1 MSSTDT
7 MGGFSKTERKQG
19 VKVLVVVGRDGRF
32 FNIHISENG
41 GQSNCALYNDSALGY
56 TLRYRKRSLLNRRYP
71 IYFSPIGGSFLIAD
85 RTFPELPYLQIPFSS
100 SDIAASSNP
109 TTLSNYNYWHH
120 KARFVAQR
128 SIQRWLYRCPK
139 CRNGLPY
146 TSSRN
151 CMVFTISSL
160 ILHQLCCLLNDDWV
174 DDDGKIKCVVIASKD
189 GEENSQVNDE
199 CYKCFD
205 SADGLNGNV
214 PENDYYDLK
223 NMSIV
228 QRSKNGEEVNE
239 ALLNSTY
246 EKLKVVARKRRDFLV
261 DLVSLFPNRSVTFY
275 DD

>member
-1 MSSTDT
+1 M
-7 MGGFSKTERKQG
+7 
-19 VKVLVVVGRDGRF
+19 
-32 FNIHISENG
+32 I
-41 GQSNCALYNDSALGY
+41 
-56 TLRYRKRSLLNRRYP
+56 
-71 IYFSPIGGSFLIAD
+71 
-85 RTFPELPYLQIPFSS
+85 
-100 SDIAASSNP
+100 
-109 TTLSNYNYWHH
+109 
-120 KARFVAQR
+120 
-128 SIQRWLYRCPK
+128 
-139 CRNGLPY
+139 
-146 TSSRN
+146 
-151 CMVFTISSL
+151 FTISSL
-160 ILHQLCCLLNDDWV
+160 ILHQLCFLLNDDWV

>member
-1 MSSTDT
+1 M
-7 MGGFSKTERKQG
+7 
-19 VKVLVVVGRDGRF
+19 
-32 FNIHISENG
+32 
-41 GQSNCALYNDSALGY
+41 
-56 TLRYRKRSLLNRRYP
+56 
-71 IYFSPIGGSFLIAD
+71 
-85 RTFPELPYLQIPFSS
+85 
-100 SDIAASSNP
+100 
-109 TTLSNYNYWHH
+109 
-120 KARFVAQR
+120 
-128 SIQRWLYRCPK
+128 
-139 CRNGLPY
+139 
-146 TSSRN
+146 
-151 CMVFTISSL
+151 
-160 ILHQLCCLLNDDWV
+160 

-205 SADGLNGNV
+205 SADGLNGIV